1 MPECGEK
8 SMQPLCLMHVAAAS
22 TATTALAAL
31 LKPRKFSTAR
41 RRMHPAADLAG
52 MFYKGDNRFCCKD
65 DDARKVLKPKRT
77 ASFRR

>member
-41 RRMHPAADLAG
+41 SRMHPAADLAG
-52 MFYKGDNRFCCKD
+52 CFTREITDFVAKMMMQGK
-65 DDARKVLKPKRT
+65 
-77 ASFRR
+77 

>member
-1 MPECGEK
+1 
-8 SMQPLCLMHVAAAS
+8 MQPLCLMHVAAAS

-41 RRMHPAADLAG
+41 SRMHPAVDLARV
-52 MFYKGDNRFCCKD
+52 FYEEDNRICCKD
-65 DDARKVLKPKRT
+65 DDAGKVMKPKRT

>member
-31 LKPRKFSTAR
+31 LKPRKFSTGR
-41 RRMHPAADLAG
+41 WRMHRAANLTG
-52 MFYKGDNRFCCKD
+52 SFGKEIKD
-65 DDARKVLKPKRT
+65 FVAKMMRWKPKRT